1 MKNKTYVNKS
11 KIGGRGVF
19 ANINLKKNQMVEIC
33 EVIPCPKEDLKHIQN
48 TTLFNY
54 YFCWYLGGGA
64 IALGNGSLYNHS
76 YEPNAQYI
84 TSGKCLI
91 FKALRNIKKNEE
103 ITVNYNGDWW
113 NKEPVWLDKKK

>member
-1 MKNKTYVNKS
+1 MKDKTIVGKS

-19 ANINLKKNQMVEIC
+19 STINLKKNQMIEIC
-33 EVIPCPKEDLKHIQN
+33 EVIPCPKEDLEHIKK

-54 YFCWYLGGGA
+54 YFCWYRGGGA

-76 YEPNAQYI
+76 YDPNAQYI

-91 FKALRNIKKNEE
+91 FKALVDIKKGEE

-113 NKEPVWLDKKK
+113 NKEPVWFDKKK